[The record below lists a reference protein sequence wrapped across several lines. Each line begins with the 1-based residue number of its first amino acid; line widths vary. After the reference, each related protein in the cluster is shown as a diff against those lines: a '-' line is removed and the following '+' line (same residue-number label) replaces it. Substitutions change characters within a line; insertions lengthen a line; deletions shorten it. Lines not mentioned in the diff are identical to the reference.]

1 MFIDVFNS
9 KVFKELMLLNILS
22 DDMNM
27 YLVNEETH
35 PLKNKMISLINIIA

>member
-1 MFIDVFNS
+1 MFIDVFNT

-35 PLKNKMISLINIIA
+35 PLKK